1 MTTNS
6 YPYDDKLLFDIKKTV
21 YNNVCNI
28 TFRILAMKN
37 NKTELVVK
45 SNRLNTA
52 IQNLSLAEIR
62 LIQLA
67 IIDSREHNKGLSADT
82 PLRINA
88 MRYAEVFEVSK
99 QTAYEALIDAE
110 TNLFERRF
118 TFMDER
124 DLKVKSRWISQA
136 TYIDGEGA
144 IEVIFTPAVVNEITR
159 IHGIEQ
165 FFTKYTLEQTAQLK
179 SLYAVRLY
187 ELLIQWREARKT
199 PLFELD
205 IFREQLGLGVDD
217 YQRMSDFKRRVLD
230 ASVQEISD
238 KTDIRVS
245 YTQEKQGTTITG
257 FKFKVLSKDK
267 SKNIK
272 QEDADLNTADMFT
285 VEGLKDKQL
294 GRIVRNPSFI
304 ADYNHLVKSTS
315 PAGQDTKMWEFE
327 MVNRLK
333 KDASQFN
340 KRPIR
345 DYLDY

>member
-1 MTTNS
+1 M
-6 YPYDDKLLFDIKKTV
+6 KK
-21 YNNVCNI
+21 
-28 TFRILAMKN
+28 

-67 IIDSREHNKGLSADT
+67 IIDSREHNKGLSSDT
-82 PLRINA
+82 PLRIDA
-88 MRYAEVFEVSK
+88 MRYVEVFDVSK

-110 TNLFERRF
+110 ISLFERRF

-124 DLKVKSRWISQA
+124 DLKIKSRWISQA
-136 TYIDGEGA
+136 TYLVGDGA
-144 IEVIFTPAVVNEITR
+144 IEIIFAPAVVNEITR

-199 PLFELD
+199 PLFELET
-205 IFREQLGLGVDD
+205 FREQLGLEFEE
-217 YQRMSDFKRRVLD
+217 YKRMSDFKRRVLE
-230 ASVQEISD
+230 ASIKEIND
-238 KTDIRVS
+238 KTDIKVS
-245 YTQEKQGTTITG
+245 YTQEKQKTKIIG
-257 FKFKVLSKDK
+257 FKFIVLTKDK
-267 SKNIK
+267 PKAAQQKDIGR
-272 QEDADLNTADMFT
+272 DGDTADMFT
-285 VEGLKDKQL
+285 IEGLNDKQL
-294 GRIVRNPSFI
+294 GRIVRNPAFM
-304 ADYNHLVKSTS
+304 ADYNHLVSPTS
-315 PAGQDTKMWEFE
+315 SAGQSAQGWEFE

-333 KDASQFN
+333 KDASEFK

-345 DYLDY
+345 GYLVY

>member
-1 MTTNS
+1 
-6 YPYDDKLLFDIKKTV
+6 
-21 YNNVCNI
+21 
-28 TFRILAMKN
+28 MKN

-67 IIDSREHNKGLSADT
+67 IIDSREQNKGLSSDT

-88 MRYAEVFEVSK
+88 MRYAEVFQVSK

-136 TYIDGEGA
+136 TYLDGEGA

-205 IFREQLGLGVDD
+205 VFRQQLGLGVED
-217 YQRMSDFKRRVLD
+217 YKRMSDFKRRVLD
-230 ASVQEISD
+230 ASVKEIND
-238 KTDIRVS
+238 KTDIKVS

-257 FKFKVLSKDK
+257 FKFKVLAKDK
-267 SKNIK
+267 PKNTK
-272 QEDADLNTADMFT
+272 QETVRDGNTADMFMI
-285 VEGLKDKQL
+285 EGLNDKQL
-294 GRIVRNPSFI
+294 GRIVRNQQFI
-304 ADYNHLVKSTS
+304 ADYNHLVSSTS
-315 PAGQDTKMWEFE
+315 PAGQNSQAWEFE
-327 MVNRLK
+327 MINRLK
-333 KDASQFN
+333 KDASQFK
-340 KRPIR
+340 KRPIK

>member
-1 MTTNS
+1 
-6 YPYDDKLLFDIKKTV
+6 
-21 YNNVCNI
+21 
-28 TFRILAMKN
+28 MKN

-67 IIDSREHNKGLSADT
+67 IIDSREQNKGLSSDT

-110 TNLFERRF
+110 ANLFERRF

-199 PLFELD
+199 QLFELET
-205 IFREQLGLGVDD
+205 FREQLGLGVND
-217 YQRMSDFKRRVLD
+217 YKRMSDFKRRVLE
-230 ASVQEISD
+230 SSIKEINE
-238 KTDIRVS
+238 KTDIKVS
-245 YTQEKQGTTITG
+245 YTQEKKGTTIVG
-257 FKFKVLSKDK
+257 FKFVVREK
-267 SKNIK
+267 SKPKTGQVAESRDVNNG
-272 QEDADLNTADMFT
+272 DLFT
-285 VEGLKDKQL
+285 IDGLSDKQL
-294 GRIVRNPSFI
+294 WRISRHKEFI
-304 ADYNHLVKSTS
+304 STYS
-315 PAGQDTKMWEFE
+315 GLAKGDAGKNWTVYSDFIVGEI
-327 MVNRLK
+327 K
-333 KDASQFN
+333 KDPSKFSK

-345 DYLDY
+345 EYLDGNEADYDFSR

>member
-1 MTTNS
+1 
-6 YPYDDKLLFDIKKTV
+6 
-21 YNNVCNI
+21 
-28 TFRILAMKN
+28 MKN

-67 IIDSREHNKGLSADT
+67 IIDSREHNKGLSSDT

-88 MRYAEVFEVSK
+88 MRYAEVFDVSK

-136 TYIDGEGA
+136 TYLIGEGA

-165 FFTKYTLEQTAQLK
+165 FFTKYTLEQTSQLK

-199 PLFELD
+199 PLFELE

-217 YQRMSDFKRRVLD
+217 YKRMSDFKRRVLD
-230 ASVQEISD
+230 SSVKEIND
-238 KTDIRVS
+238 KTDVKVS
-245 YTQEKQGTTITG
+245 YTQEKQGTTIVG
-257 FKFKVLSKDK
+257 FKFKVLL
-267 SKNIK
+267 KNKLGDAKK
-272 QEDADLNTADMFT
+272 QSVSRDENTADMFT
-285 VEGLKDKQL
+285 VKGLNDKQL
-294 GRIVRNPSFI
+294 GRIARNPRFI
-304 ADYNHLVKSTS
+304 ADYNELVSSTS
-315 PAGQDTKMWEFE
+315 PAGQDMKMWEFE
-327 MVNRLK
+327 MINRLK
-333 KDASQFN
+333 KDASDFQ
-340 KRPIR
+340 KRPLE
-345 DYLDY
+345 DYLEY

>member
-1 MTTNS
+1 
-6 YPYDDKLLFDIKKTV
+6 
-21 YNNVCNI
+21 
-28 TFRILAMKN
+28 MKN

-67 IIDSREHNKGLSADT
+67 IIDSREHNKGLSSDT
-82 PLRINA
+82 PLRIDA
-88 MRYAEVFEVSK
+88 MRYAEVFDVSK

-136 TYIDGEGA
+136 TYLTGEGA

-165 FFTKYTLEQTAQLK
+165 FFTKYTLEQTSQLK

-199 PLFELD
+199 PLFELEV
-205 IFREQLGLGVDD
+205 FREQLGLGVDD
-217 YQRMSDFKRRVLD
+217 YKRMSDFKRRVLD
-230 ASVQEISD
+230 SSVKEIND
-238 KTDIRVS
+238 KTDIKVS
-245 YTQEKQGTTITG
+245 YTQEKQRTTIVG
-257 FKFKVLSKDK
+257 FKFKVLLKEK

-272 QEDADLNTADMFT
+272 HEDARDNKTADMFT
-285 VEGLKDKQL
+285 IEGLSDKQL
-294 GRIVRNPSFI
+294 GRIARNPSFI
-304 ADYNHLVKSTS
+304 TDYNHLVSSTS
-315 PAGQDTKMWEFE
+315 PAGQDTNAWEFE
-327 MVNRLK
+327 MINRLK
-333 KDASQFN
+333 KDTSNFK

-345 DYLDY
+345 EYLDY

>member
-1 MTTNS
+1 MVFS
-6 YPYDDKLLFDIKKTV
+6 
-21 YNNVCNI
+21 
-28 TFRILAMKN
+28 MKD

-67 IIDSREHNKGLSADT
+67 IIDSREHNKGLSSDT
-82 PLRINA
+82 PLRIGA
-88 MRYAEVFEVSK
+88 MRYAEVFNVSK

-124 DLKVKSRWISQA
+124 DLKIKSRWISQA
-136 TYIDGEGA
+136 VYLAGEGA

-199 PLFELD
+199 PVFKLD

-217 YQRMSDFKRRVLD
+217 YKRMSDFKRRVLD
-230 ASVQEISD
+230 ASVKEIND
-238 KTDIRVS
+238 KTDIMIS
-245 YTQEKQGTTITG
+245 YTQEKQSTTITG
-257 FKFKVLSKDK
+257 FKFKVLTKDK
-267 SKNIK
+267 PKNISTNG
-272 QEDADLNTADMFT
+272 QSRDANTADMFT
-285 VEGLKDKQL
+285 IEGLNDKQL
-294 GRIVRNPSFI
+294 GRIVRNP
-304 ADYNHLVKSTS
+304 AL
-315 PAGQDTKMWEFE
+315 W
-327 MVNRLK
+327 
-333 KDASQFN
+333 
-340 KRPIR
+340 PIIII
-345 DYLDY
+345 

>member
-1 MTTNS
+1 M
-6 YPYDDKLLFDIKKTV
+6 FDFKESL
-21 YNNVCNI
+21 YNNVFNPI
-28 TFRILAMKN
+28 SLMLTMKN

-67 IIDSREHNKGLSADT
+67 IIDSREHNKGLSSDT

-136 TYIDGEGA
+136 TYLDGEGA

-199 PLFELD
+199 PLFELEV
-205 IFREQLGLGVDD
+205 FREQLGLGVDD
-217 YQRMSDFKRRVLD
+217 YKRMSDFKRRVLD
-230 ASVQEISD
+230 ASVKEIND
-238 KTDIRVS
+238 KTDIKVS
-245 YTQEKQGTTITG
+245 YTQEKQGTVIVG
-257 FKFKVLSKDK
+257 FKFKVLAKDK
-267 SKNIK
+267 PKNAKI
-272 QEDADLNTADMFT
+272 EGSRDVNTADMFT
-285 VEGLKDKQL
+285 IEGLNDKQL
-294 GRIVRNPSFI
+294 GRIARNPSFM
-304 ADYNHLVKSTS
+304 ADYNHLVSSTS
-315 PAGQDTKMWEFE
+315 PAGQDTKAWEFE
-327 MVNRLK
+327 MINRLK
-333 KDASQFN
+333 KDASVFQ

>member
-1 MTTNS
+1 
-6 YPYDDKLLFDIKKTV
+6 
-21 YNNVCNI
+21 
-28 TFRILAMKN
+28 MKN
-37 NKTELVVK
+37 NKTDLVVK

-67 IIDSREHNKGLSADT
+67 IIDSREHNKGLSSDT

-88 MRYAEVFEVSK
+88 MRYAEVFDVSK

-136 TYIDGEGA
+136 TYLDGEGA

-165 FFTKYTLEQTAQLK
+165 FFTKYTLEQTAKLK

-199 PLFELD
+199 PLFELEV
-205 IFREQLGLGVDD
+205 FREQLGLGVDD
-217 YQRMSDFKRRVLD
+217 YKRMSDFKRRVLD
-230 ASVQEISD
+230 ASVKEINN
-238 KTDIRVS
+238 KTDIKVS
-245 YTQEKQGTTITG
+245 YTQEKRGTTIVG
-257 FKFKVLSKDK
+257 FKFKVLIKDK
-267 SKNIK
+267 PKGVKLERDI
-272 QEDADLNTADMFT
+272 NTADMFT
-285 VEGLKDKQL
+285 VNGLNDKQL
-294 GRIVRNPSFI
+294 GRIARNPRFI
-304 ADYNHLVKSTS
+304 ADYNHLVSSTS
-315 PAGQDTKMWEFE
+315 PAGQNSKEWEFE
-327 MVNRLK
+327 MINRLK

-340 KRPIR
+340 KQPIR
-345 DYLDY
+345 DYLNYED

>member
-1 MTTNS
+1 M
-6 YPYDDKLLFDIKKTV
+6 I
-21 YNNVCNI
+21 
-28 TFRILAMKN
+28 MKN

-67 IIDSREHNKGLSADT
+67 IIDSREHNKGLSSDT

-88 MRYAEVFEVSK
+88 LRYAEVFQVSK

-110 TNLFERRF
+110 SNLFERRF

-136 TYIDGEGA
+136 TYLDGEGA
-144 IEVIFTPAVVNEITR
+144 IEIIFTPAVVNEITR

-165 FFTKYTLEQTAQLK
+165 FFTKYTLEQTSQLK

-205 IFREQLGLGVDD
+205 VFREQLGLGVDD
-217 YQRMSDFKRRVLD
+217 YKRMSDFKRRVLD
-230 ASVQEISD
+230 ASVKEIND
-238 KTDIRVS
+238 KTDIKVS
-245 YTQEKQGTTITG
+245 YTQEKQGTIIIG
-257 FKFKVLSKDK
+257 FKFKVLMKDK
-267 SKNIK
+267 PKSLIL
-272 QEDADLNTADMFT
+272 ERDVNTADMFT
-285 VEGLKDKQL
+285 VDGLNDKQL
-294 GRIVRNPSFI
+294 GRIARNPSFI
-304 ADYNHLVKSTS
+304 ADYNHMVSSTS
-315 PAGQDTKMWEFE
+315 PAGQDSKAWESE
-327 MVNRLK
+327 MINRLK
-333 KDASQFN
+333 KDASQFK

-345 DYLDY
+345 DYLD

>member
-1 MTTNS
+1 
-6 YPYDDKLLFDIKKTV
+6 
-21 YNNVCNI
+21 
-28 TFRILAMKN
+28 MKN
-37 NKTELVVK
+37 NKTDLVVK

-67 IIDSREHNKGLSADT
+67 IIDSREHNKGLSSDT

-88 MRYAEVFEVSK
+88 MRYAEVFDVSK

-136 TYIDGEGA
+136 TYLDGEGA

-165 FFTKYTLEQTAQLK
+165 FFTKYTLEQTAKLK

-199 PLFELD
+199 PLFELEV
-205 IFREQLGLGVDD
+205 FREQLGLGVDD
-217 YQRMSDFKRRVLD
+217 YKRMSDFKRRVLD
-230 ASVQEISD
+230 ASVKEINN
-238 KTDIRVS
+238 KTDIKVS
-245 YTQEKQGTTITG
+245 YTQEKRGTTIVG
-257 FKFKVLSKDK
+257 FKFKVLIKDK
-267 SKNIK
+267 PKEVKLERDI
-272 QEDADLNTADMFT
+272 NTADMFT
-285 VEGLKDKQL
+285 VNGLNDKQL
-294 GRIVRNPSFI
+294 GRIARNPRFI
-304 ADYNHLVKSTS
+304 ADYNHLVSSTS
-315 PAGQDTKMWEFE
+315 PAGQNSKEWEFE
-327 MVNRLK
+327 MINRLK

-340 KRPIR
+340 KQPIR
-345 DYLDY
+345 DYLNYED

>member
-1 MTTNS
+1 
-6 YPYDDKLLFDIKKTV
+6 
-21 YNNVCNI
+21 
-28 TFRILAMKN
+28 MKN

-67 IIDSREHNKGLSADT
+67 IIDSREQNKGLSSDI

-110 TNLFERRF
+110 ANLFERRF

-199 PLFELD
+199 QLFELET
-205 IFREQLGLGVDD
+205 FREQLGLGVND
-217 YQRMSDFKRRVLD
+217 YKRMSDFKRRVLE
-230 ASVQEISD
+230 SSIKEINE
-238 KTDIRVS
+238 KTDIKVS
-245 YTQEKQGTTITG
+245 YTQEKKGTTILG
-257 FKFKVLSKDK
+257 FKFVVREK
-267 SKNIK
+267 SKPKTGQVAESRDVN
-272 QEDADLNTADMFT
+272 NGDMFT
-285 VEGLKDKQL
+285 IDGLSDKQL
-294 GRIVRNPSFI
+294 WRISRHKEFI
-304 ADYNHLVKSTS
+304 STYS
-315 PAGQDTKMWEFE
+315 GLAKGDAGKNWSAYSDFIVGEI
-327 MVNRLK
+327 K
-333 KDASQFN
+333 KDASKFSK

-345 DYLDY
+345 EYLDGNEADYDFSR

>member
-1 MTTNS
+1 
-6 YPYDDKLLFDIKKTV
+6 
-21 YNNVCNI
+21 
-28 TFRILAMKN
+28 MKN

-67 IIDSREHNKGLSADT
+67 IIDSREQNKGLRSDT

-99 QTAYEALIDAE
+99 QTAYEALINAE
-110 TNLFERRF
+110 ANLFERRF

-159 IHGIEQ
+159 IDGIEQ

-199 PLFELD
+199 QLFELET
-205 IFREQLGLGVDD
+205 FREQLGLGVND
-217 YQRMSDFKRRVLD
+217 YKRMSDFKRRVLE
-230 ASVQEISD
+230 SSIKEINE
-238 KTDIRVS
+238 KTDIKVS
-245 YTQEKQGTTITG
+245 YTQEKKGTTIVG
-257 FKFKVLSKDK
+257 FKFVVREK
-267 SKNIK
+267 SKPKTGQVAESRDVDNG
-272 QEDADLNTADMFT
+272 DLFT
-285 VEGLKDKQL
+285 IDGLSDKQL
-294 GRIVRNPSFI
+294 WRISRHKEFI
-304 ADYNHLVKSTS
+304 STYS
-315 PAGQDTKMWEFE
+315 SLAKGDAGKNWSAYSDFIVGEI
-327 MVNRLK
+327 K
-333 KDASQFN
+333 KDASRFSK

-345 DYLDY
+345 EYLDGNEADYDFSR

>member
-1 MTTNS
+1 
-6 YPYDDKLLFDIKKTV
+6 
-21 YNNVCNI
+21 
-28 TFRILAMKN
+28 MKD

-67 IIDSREHNKGLSADT
+67 IIDSREHNKGLNSDT

-88 MRYAEVFEVSK
+88 MRYAEVFDVSK

-136 TYIDGEGA
+136 TYLTGEGA

-165 FFTKYTLEQTAQLK
+165 FFTKYTLEQTSQLK

-199 PLFELD
+199 PLFELEV
-205 IFREQLGLGVDD
+205 FREQLGLGVDD
-217 YQRMSDFKRRVLD
+217 YKRMSDFKRRVLD
-230 ASVQEISD
+230 ASVKEIND
-238 KTDIRVS
+238 KTDIKVS
-245 YTQEKQGTTITG
+245 YTQEKQRTTIVG
-257 FKFKVLSKDK
+257 FKFKVLLKDK
-267 SKNIK
+267 LG
-272 QEDADLNTADMFT
+272 DAKKKDVSSDENTADIFT
-285 VEGLKDKQL
+285 VEGLNDKQL
-294 GRIVRNPSFI
+294 GRIARNPRFI
-304 ADYNHLVKSTS
+304 ADYNELVSSTS
-315 PAGQDTKMWEFE
+315 PAGQDMKMWEFE
-327 MVNRLK
+327 MVNRLR
-333 KDASQFN
+333 KDVSDFQ

-345 DYLDY
+345 EYLDY

>member
-1 MTTNS
+1 M
-6 YPYDDKLLFDIKKTV
+6 FIMKK
-21 YNNVCNI
+21 
-28 TFRILAMKN
+28 

-67 IIDSREHNKGLSADT
+67 IIDSREHNKGLSSDT

-88 MRYAEVFEVSK
+88 MRYAEVFDVSK

-136 TYIDGEGA
+136 TYLTGEGA

-165 FFTKYTLEQTAQLK
+165 FFTKYTLEQTSQLK

-199 PLFELD
+199 PLFELEV
-205 IFREQLGLGVDD
+205 FREQLGLGIDD
-217 YQRMSDFKRRVLD
+217 YKRMSDFKRRVLD
-230 ASVQEISD
+230 ASVKEIND
-238 KTDIRVS
+238 KTDIKVS
-245 YTQEKQGTTITG
+245 YTQEKKGTTIIG
-257 FKFKVLSKDK
+257 FKFKVLLKDK
-267 SKNIK
+267 LG
-272 QEDADLNTADMFT
+272 DAKKKGVSRDANTADMFT
-285 VEGLKDKQL
+285 VEGLNDKQL
-294 GRIVRNPSFI
+294 GRIARNPRFI
-304 ADYNHLVKSTS
+304 ADYNELVSSTS
-315 PAGQDTKMWEFE
+315 PAGQDMKMWEFE
-327 MVNRLK
+327 MINRLK
-333 KDASQFN
+333 KDASDFQ

-345 DYLDY
+345 EYLDY

>member
-1 MTTNS
+1 MI
-6 YPYDDKLLFDIKKTV
+6 F
-21 YNNVCNI
+21 
-28 TFRILAMKN
+28 AMKN

-67 IIDSREHNKGLSADT
+67 IIDSREHNKGLSSDT
-82 PLRINA
+82 PLRIDA
-88 MRYAEVFEVSK
+88 MRYAEVFNVSK

-124 DLKVKSRWISQA
+124 DLKIKSRWISQA
-136 TYIDGEGA
+136 VYLAGEGA

-187 ELLIQWREARKT
+187 ELLIQWREAKKT

-205 IFREQLGLGVDD
+205 VFRQQLGLGVDD
-217 YQRMSDFKRRVLD
+217 YKRMSDFKRRVLD
-230 ASVQEISD
+230 ASVKEIND
-238 KTDIRVS
+238 KTDIKIS
-245 YTQEKQGTTITG
+245 YTQEKQRTTITG
-257 FKFKVLSKDK
+257 FKFKVLTKDK
-267 SKNIK
+267 PKNISAN
-272 QEDADLNTADMFT
+272 EYGRDECTADMFT
-285 VEGLKDKQL
+285 VDGLNDKQL
-294 GRIVRNPSFI
+294 GRITRCPQFI
-304 ADYNHLVKSTS
+304 KDFSDLISPTSNANKDMDAWSVEFVKRIKENHEL
-315 PAGQDTKMWEFE
+315 
-327 MVNRLK
+327 
-333 KDASQFN
+333 FN
-340 KRPIR
+340 KKRPIKE
-345 DYLDY
+345 YLVY

>member
-1 MTTNS
+1 MVFS
-6 YPYDDKLLFDIKKTV
+6 
-21 YNNVCNI
+21 
-28 TFRILAMKN
+28 MKD

-67 IIDSREHNKGLSADT
+67 IIDSREHNKGLSSDT
-82 PLRINA
+82 PLRIDA
-88 MRYAEVFEVSK
+88 MRYAEVFNVSK

-124 DLKVKSRWISQA
+124 DLKIKSRWISQA
-136 TYIDGEGA
+136 VYLAGEGA

-199 PLFELD
+199 PVFKLD

-217 YQRMSDFKRRVLD
+217 YKRMSDFKRRVLD
-230 ASVQEISD
+230 ASVKEIND
-238 KTDIRVS
+238 KTDIMIS
-245 YTQEKQGTTITG
+245 YTQEKQSTTITG
-257 FKFKVLSKDK
+257 FKFKVLTKDK
-267 SKNIK
+267 PKNISTNG
-272 QEDADLNTADMFT
+272 QSRDANTADMFT
-285 VEGLKDKQL
+285 IEGLNDKQL
-294 GRIVRNPSFI
+294 GRIVRNPAFM
-304 ADYNHLVKSTS
+304 ADYNHLVSPTS
-315 PAGQDTKMWEFE
+315 PAGQSQHGWEFE
-327 MVNRLK
+327 MINRLK
-333 KDASQFN
+333 KDASHFG
-340 KRPIR
+340 KRPIK

>member
-1 MTTNS
+1 
-6 YPYDDKLLFDIKKTV
+6 
-21 YNNVCNI
+21 
-28 TFRILAMKN
+28 MKN

-67 IIDSREHNKGLSADT
+67 IIDSREQNKGLSSDI

-110 TNLFERRF
+110 ANLFERRF

-199 PLFELD
+199 QLFELET
-205 IFREQLGLGVDD
+205 FREQLGLGVND
-217 YQRMSDFKRRVLD
+217 YKRMSDFKRRVLE
-230 ASVQEISD
+230 SSIKEINE
-238 KTDIRVS
+238 KTDIKVS
-245 YTQEKQGTTITG
+245 YTQEKKGTTILG
-257 FKFKVLSKDK
+257 FKFVVREK
-267 SKNIK
+267 SKPKTGQVAESRDVN
-272 QEDADLNTADMFT
+272 NGDMFT
-285 VEGLKDKQL
+285 IDGLSDKQL
-294 GRIVRNPSFI
+294 WRISRHKEFI
-304 ADYNHLVKSTS
+304 SMYSGLAKGD
-315 PAGQDTKMWEFE
+315 AGKNWSAYSDFIVGEI
-327 MVNRLK
+327 K
-333 KDASQFN
+333 KDASKFSK

-345 DYLDY
+345 EYLDGNEADYDFSR

>member
-1 MTTNS
+1 MIFT
-6 YPYDDKLLFDIKKTV
+6 
-21 YNNVCNI
+21 
-28 TFRILAMKN
+28 MKN

-67 IIDSREHNKGLSADT
+67 IIDSREHNKGLSSDT
-82 PLRINA
+82 PLRIDA
-88 MRYAEVFEVSK
+88 MRYAEVFNVSK

-124 DLKVKSRWISQA
+124 DLKIKSRWISQA
-136 TYIDGEGA
+136 VYLAGEGA

-187 ELLIQWREARKT
+187 ELLIQWREAKKT

-205 IFREQLGLGVDD
+205 VFRQQLGLGVDD
-217 YQRMSDFKRRVLD
+217 YKRMSDFKRRVLD
-230 ASVQEISD
+230 ASVKEIND
-238 KTDIRVS
+238 KTDIKIS
-245 YTQEKQGTTITG
+245 YTQEKQRTTITG
-257 FKFKVLSKDK
+257 FKFKVLTKDK
-267 SKNIK
+267 PKNISAN
-272 QEDADLNTADMFT
+272 EYGRDECTADMFT
-285 VEGLKDKQL
+285 VDGLNDKQL
-294 GRIVRNPSFI
+294 GRIVRNPAFI
-304 ADYNHLVKSTS
+304 ADYNHLVSPTS
-315 PAGQDTKMWEFE
+315 QAGQSQQGWDFE

-333 KDASQFN
+333 KDASDFK

-345 DYLDY
+345 DYLKY

>member
-1 MTTNS
+1 M
-6 YPYDDKLLFDIKKTV
+6 V
-21 YNNVCNI
+21 
-28 TFRILAMKN
+28 LAMKN
-37 NKTELVVK
+37 NKAELVVK

-67 IIDSREHNKGLSADT
+67 IIDSREHNKGLSSDT

-88 MRYAEVFEVSK
+88 MRYAEVFKVSK

-136 TYIDGEGA
+136 TYLEGEGA

-199 PLFELD
+199 PLFELEV
-205 IFREQLGLGVDD
+205 FREQLGLGVDD
-217 YQRMSDFKRRVLD
+217 YKRMSDFKRRVLD
-230 ASVQEISD
+230 ASIKEIND
-238 KTDIRVS
+238 KTDIKVS
-245 YTQEKQGTTITG
+245 YTQEKQGTTIIG
-257 FKFKVLSKDK
+257 FKFKVLVKDK
-267 SKNIK
+267 PKSVK
-272 QEDADLNTADMFT
+272 QAGVRDLNTADMFT
-285 VEGLKDKQL
+285 VEGLSDKQL
-294 GRIVRNPSFI
+294 SRIARNPSFM
-304 ADYNHLVKSTS
+304 ADYNHLVSSTS
-315 PAGQDTKMWEFE
+315 PAGQDARAWEFE
-327 MVNRLK
+327 MINRLK
-333 KDASQFN
+333 KDATQFG

-345 DYLDY
+345 EYLVY

>member
-1 MTTNS
+1 MVLT
-6 YPYDDKLLFDIKKTV
+6 
-21 YNNVCNI
+21 
-28 TFRILAMKN
+28 MKN

-67 IIDSREHNKGLSADT
+67 IIDSREQNKGLSSDT

-110 TNLFERRF
+110 ANLFERRF

-199 PLFELD
+199 QLFELET
-205 IFREQLGLGVDD
+205 FREQLGLGVTD
-217 YQRMSDFKRRVLD
+217 YKRMSDFKRRVLE
-230 ASVQEISD
+230 SSIKEINE
-238 KTDIRVS
+238 KTDIKVS
-245 YTQEKQGTTITG
+245 YTQEKKATTIVG
-257 FKFKVLSKDK
+257 FKFVVREK
-267 SKNIK
+267 SKPKAK
-272 QEDADLNTADMFT
+272 QVAEARDVDNGDMFT
-285 VEGLKDKQL
+285 IDGLSDKQL
-294 GRIVRNPSFI
+294 WRISRHKEFI
-304 ADYNHLVKSTS
+304 STYSSLAKGDAGKSWS
-315 PAGQDTKMWEFE
+315 AYSDFIVGEI
-327 MVNRLK
+327 K
-333 KDASQFN
+333 KDASKFSK

-345 DYLDY
+345 EYLDGSEADYDFSR

>member
-1 MTTNS
+1 
-6 YPYDDKLLFDIKKTV
+6 
-21 YNNVCNI
+21 
-28 TFRILAMKN
+28 MKN

-67 IIDSREHNKGLSADT
+67 IIDSREQNKGLSSET

-110 TNLFERRF
+110 ANLFERRF

-199 PLFELD
+199 QLFELET
-205 IFREQLGLGVDD
+205 FREQLGLGVND
-217 YQRMSDFKRRVLD
+217 YKRMSDFKRRVLE
-230 ASVQEISD
+230 SSIKEINE
-238 KTDIRVS
+238 KTDIKVS
-245 YTQEKQGTTITG
+245 YTQEKKGTTIVG
-257 FKFKVLSKDK
+257 FKFVVREK
-267 SKNIK
+267 SKPKTGQVAESRDVNNG
-272 QEDADLNTADMFT
+272 DLFT
-285 VEGLKDKQL
+285 IDGLSDKQL
-294 GRIVRNPSFI
+294 WRISRHKEFI
-304 ADYNHLVKSTS
+304 STYS
-315 PAGQDTKMWEFE
+315 SLAKGDAGKNWSAYSDFIVGEI
-327 MVNRLK
+327 K
-333 KDASQFN
+333 KDASRFSK

-345 DYLDY
+345 EYLDGNEADYDFSR